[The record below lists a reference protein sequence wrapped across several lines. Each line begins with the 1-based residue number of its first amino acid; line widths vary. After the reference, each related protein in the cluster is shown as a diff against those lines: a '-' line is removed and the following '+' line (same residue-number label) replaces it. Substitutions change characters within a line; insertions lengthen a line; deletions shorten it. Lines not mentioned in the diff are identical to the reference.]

1 MIERA
6 CRLCGR
12 PGNVPTVAIPG
23 DPNLPLLNVVF
34 GVHADGGPGLVC
46 ETCKATLNVRERLVR
61 PDPWSPAERRLVASK
76 RSVAAPAFDRG
87 TPQKATSPVVRLI
100 PDPHGEGPP

>member
-12 PGNVPTVAIPG
+12 PGHAPTGAVRG
-23 DPNLPLLNVVF
+23 DPKVPLLAVVL
-34 GVHADGGPGLVC
+34 GVRANGGPGFVC
-46 ETCKATLNVRERLVR
+46 DPCKATLKVSERLVR

-76 RSVAAPAFDRG
+76 RSVAAPA
-87 TPQKATSPVVRLI
+87 SPLRQLRAGGA
-100 PDPHGEGPP
+100 P

>member
-1 MIERA
+1 MIKRA

-34 GVHADGGPGLVC
+34 GVRADGGPGLVC
-46 ETCKATLNVRERLVR
+46 ETCKATLNVRERLAR
-61 PDPWSPAERRLVASK
+61 ISH
-76 RSVAAPAFDRG
+76 SV
-87 TPQKATSPVVRLI
+87 
-100 PDPHGEGPP
+100 